1 MAQEHQVIIIGS
13 GIGGLTA
20 AARLAQAGLKPLVL
34 EHHFFAGGNAQTF
47 RRKKMFDFDVG
58 LHYLGGG
65 EPGGPF
71 PTLLRN
77 VGIEEEIEFLPMDPD
92 GFDTLLFPDFR
103 FRVPAGWELYRRR
116 LHEAFP
122 QERQAIDRYI
132 EFVHSV
138 TSSPLGQPAGEP
150 PDIQRRLGKPASACT
165 LEEIFA
171 ALECSLR
178 LRCVL
183 ASLTGTYAAPPSR
196 AAAVLHAGLQA
207 HYISSGA
214 YFVRGGGR
222 ALVDALVGAIEK
234 NGGEIRL
241 RSRVRKVLVEKGAAC
256 GVELANGEV
265 LRSKIVISNADAKR
279 TLLEMVG
286 REHLSRELVEKT
298 EKARMALPLFVIY
311 LAMKR
316 DPLELGIPNTNY
328 MLATGYDIEEQYD
341 ACYAGQIPNDPTV
354 FISIASR
361 KDPESRN
368 IAPAGY
374 TNLQLMTVA
383 PAAPQ
388 AWGTEEGPAAGKRYR
403 HTPAYVAAKGLM
415 EERMLHQV
423 ERLMPGFIRDVVWQE
438 SATPLTQERFT
449 LSTGGTS
456 YGLEFTPDQ
465 LLEGRFPIATEI
477 KGLYLVGANTVFG
490 HGIAGTMVGGQAA
503 AGTILASL

>member
-34 EHHFFAGGNAQTF
+34 EHHFLPGGNAQTF

-58 LHYLGGG
+58 LHYLGNG
-65 EPGGPF
+65 EPGGLF

-77 VGIEEEIEFLPMDPD
+77 IGIEEEVEFLPMDPD
-92 GFDTLLFPDFR
+92 GFDTLLFPDFQ
-103 FRVPAGWELYRRR
+103 FRVPAGWERYRQR

-132 EFVHSV
+132 EFVHWA
-138 TSSPLGQPAGEP
+138 TSSPLGQPTGEP
-150 PDIQRRLGKPASACT
+150 PDVQRRLGKPLTACT
-165 LEEIFA
+165 LEEVFA

-178 LRCVL
+178 LRYVL
-183 ASLTGTYAAPPSR
+183 ASFSGTYAAPPSR
-196 AAAVLHAGLQA
+196 AAAVLHAGLQE
-207 HYISSGA
+207 HYIRSGG

-234 NGGEIRL
+234 DGGEIRL
-241 RSRVRKVLVEKGAAC
+241 RSRVRRILVEKGVAC
-256 GVELANGEV
+256 GVELAGGEV
-265 LRSKIVISNADAKR
+265 LRAPTVISNADAKR
-279 TLLEMVG
+279 TLLELVG
-286 REHLSRELVEKT
+286 REHLSKALVEKT
-298 EKARMALPLFVIY
+298 EGARMALPLFVTY

-328 MLATGYDIEEQYD
+328 ILSTGYDIEEQYA
-341 ACYAGQIPNDPTV
+341 ACYAGRIPDDPTV

-361 KDPESRN
+361 KDPQSRN
-368 IAPAGY
+368 IAPEGY
-374 TNLQLMTVA
+374 TNLQLMSVA
-383 PAAPQ
+383 PAVPQ
-388 AWGTEEGPAAGKRYR
+388 AWGMEKGPAAGGRYR
-403 HTPAYVAAKGLM
+403 HTPAYVAARRQM
-415 EERMLHQV
+415 EERMLQQV

-465 LLEGRFPIATEI
+465 LGEGRFPFATEI
-477 KGLYLVGANTVFG
+477 EGLYLVGANTVFG
-490 HGIAGTMVGGQAA
+490 HGIAGTMVSGQAVA
-503 AGTILASL
+503 ATVLARP